1 MTGPARSRPGGRSA
15 RVRCEVMGAVVELL
29 GEGGV
34 EAVSVAEVARRA
46 GVNPTS
52 IYRRWRTVDVLILE
66 AAHDLSLAAVT
77 VSDTGS
83 LEGDLAAVV
92 RSVAA
97 FLRSDIGG
105 AMARAIVD
113 APPGVLERLEW
124 AEFWASRFDR
134 LEPVL
139 ARATRRGEWQGAAS
153 QEEAVAI
160 GRVLAA
166 QTYFR
171 TLFLREE
178 LDADAVRGIVRQALA
193 APERSARGP
202 APRAV
207 PGEKTELVRNRGM
220 RGV

>member
-139 ARATRRGEWQGAAS
+139 ARAARRGEWQGAAS